1 MDEFRK
7 CRKCNYQLADSV
19 RQCPIC
25 GTRVQTSG
33 QIRGLGVVQLIL
45 GLIIVGMMGTLMVL
59 LAPKMLGGEEAGF
72 SGTPAQALLIML
84 LFGVVMVFGLA
95 SCVSGLYHV
104 VVGKRNKWIALAA
117 VILGFI
123 LIGLGMIV
131 RELLGA

>member
-1 MDEFRK
+1 MNTTSK
-7 CRKCNYQLADSV
+7 CRKCEYQLAESV

-45 GLIIVGMMGTLMVL
+45 GLVIVGMMGTITLL
-59 LAPKMLGGEEAGF
+59 LAPKMLGGEKAGF
-72 SGTPAQALLIML
+72 TGTPAQALMIML
-84 LFGVVMVFGLA
+84 LFGVVIVFGLA

-123 LIGLGMIV
+123 LIGLGMVV